1 MCKKLLC
8 LVALLGIASVAS
20 AQTTTMIDDFESY
33 WGQPAMVD
41 PSAGGFGP
49 GTWAPLGQPF
59 STASMLLNT
68 DSTQY
73 QRDQWTVDGGWMNPA
88 NPTDFELDNHM
99 GTGLTFAP
107 YDVTTN
113 TEIHMSL
120 RLPQGSKIGTDGMLI
135 EWYGDAG
142 GGQTWIPGM
151 GWSGVKWW
159 MSTDLVPIKI
169 MDPAWGFD
177 PFAGGNIDY
186 SGVPDLVPG
195 VWTDIVIT
203 SGNAVTWAAN
213 PLDIY
218 DAMDGLSVQIWGTS
232 GVSDTD
238 GVAKLDTGGNPVY
251 PQMPYSGEVDIDN
264 LYFVEIPEPMTIGL
278 LGLGGLALIR
288 RKR

>member
-20 AQTTTMIDDFESY
+20 GQTTTMIDDFESY
-33 WGQPAMVD
+33 WGQPAMVT
-41 PSAGGFGP
+41 PTGP
-49 GTWAPLGQPF
+49 WSPLGQPL

-68 DSTQY
+68 DSTKY
-73 QRDQWTVDGGWMNPA
+73 QRMEWTVDGGWVSGS
-88 NPTDFELDNHM
+88 PTDMELDNHM

-113 TEIHMSL
+113 TEIHLSL

-135 EWYGDAG
+135 EYQGDAG

-159 MSTDLVPIKI
+159 MPPALVPIKI

-177 PFAGGNIDY
+177 PFAGGNQDY
-186 SGVPDLVPG
+186 SGVPNLVPG
-195 VWTDIVIT
+195 VWTDIVILP
-203 SGNAVTWAAN
+203 GNAVTWGAN
-213 PLDIY
+213 PLDSY
-218 DAMDGLSVQIWGTS
+218 DAMDALSVQVWGTS
-232 GVSDTD
+232 GISDTD
-238 GVAKLDTGGNPVY
+238 DTPKLDTAGAAVY
-251 PQMPYSGEVDIDN
+251 PMMPYSGLVDIDN